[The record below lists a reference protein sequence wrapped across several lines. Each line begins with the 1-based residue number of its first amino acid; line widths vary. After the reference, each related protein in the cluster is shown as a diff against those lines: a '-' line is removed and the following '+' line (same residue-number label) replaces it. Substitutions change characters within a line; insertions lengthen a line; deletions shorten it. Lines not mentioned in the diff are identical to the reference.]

1 MFETTNIATP
11 RVPRH
16 RIAITTD
23 GAVSGADGAD
33 QLAAALRYATR
44 MASQIE
50 PILDIGRLQWLTA
63 LSGTAVTARL
73 GHGAGEVLLT
83 AEVEDRGTRQPTPVS
98 VAAGGANTAIR
109 KCLRRVRDDL
119 YADWSA
125 VMTWDKRIVGALLPE
140 GSRSGSVDVGE
151 LLPEVGLRLQA
162 VLASLDE
169 TSRET
174 AVVLEYRGGS
184 LLAAAIEG
192 DVLFAFADKF
202 DTEVAVPLIDKVRS
216 VLAPHDL
223 DLVWTWGESWTQR

>member
-1 MFETTNIATP
+1 MAQP
-11 RVPRH
+11 HVPRR

-23 GAVSGADGAD
+23 GAVTGDDGSE
-33 QLAAALRYATR
+33 QLAAALRYACR
-44 MASQIE
+44 MAGQIE
-50 PILDIGRLQWLTA
+50 PLLDVGQLQWLTA

-73 GHGAGEVLLT
+73 GHGADEILLT
-83 AEVEDRGTRQPTPVS
+83 AEVEERGRRQPVPAS
-98 VAAGGANTAIR
+98 RAAGGANTAIR
-109 KCLRRVRDDL
+109 KSLRRVRDDL

-140 GSRSGSVDVGE
+140 GSRGGAVDVAAV
-151 LLPEVGLRLQA
+151 LPDVGVRLQA

-174 AVVLEYRGGS
+174 AVALEYRGGS

-202 DTEVAVPLIDKVRS
+202 DLEVAVPLIDRVRS